1 MCVNSKL
8 SEGRA
13 RLMSF
18 SGKSQVMGICT
29 ERVATLSVLGG
40 GPRKTT
46 VLWKQ
51 FCLYLNTWVSVSR

>member
-1 MCVNSKL
+1 MCVNSEL
-8 SEGRA
+8 REGRA

-29 ERVATLSVLGG
+29 EGVATLSVLGG

-46 VLWKQ
+46 VL
-51 FCLYLNTWVSVSR
+51 